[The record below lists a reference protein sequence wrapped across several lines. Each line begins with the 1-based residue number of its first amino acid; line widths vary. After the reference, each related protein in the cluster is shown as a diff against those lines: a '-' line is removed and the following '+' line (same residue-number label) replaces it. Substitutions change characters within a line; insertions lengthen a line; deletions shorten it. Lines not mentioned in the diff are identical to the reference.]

1 MVINNLKTVYEQ
13 NIDNANLA
21 YVRNVLKE
29 VVQNYVLNF
38 IYNSKEYKDLIFT
51 GGTCLRKFYNLN
63 RLSEDL
69 DFDYEGELDLEKL
82 QNDLKDYFTKKLGVK
97 NVSFKVKNYTIFMKL
112 PILREVGFAGP
123 NDSEILMV
131 RIDFAAKRPSKPET
145 EYKEFIYNGFSF
157 IGRLYNFKS
166 LFLNKTDAFLNR
178 VFKRGDEQ
186 KTDFKGRD
194 AFDMNFL
201 TSLLLVLTI
210 LTFPSSALAQRVTV
224 SPSPEPTTVASPEA
238 TELPRIDITQKTEE
252 VIGPLETLIRAQEI
266 NNVWPFNPIK
276 HAIKN
281 AVESG
286 VPANTI
292 VLLLLL
298 PIVATVM
305 AASRQIVG
313 IRGFGI
319 FLPAALSIAFVAIGP
334 ILGILLFMAIV
345 VISTSVR
352 LITRKLKLKLQYL
365 PRMALILWFVSFG
378 ILGILFASPMI
389 NYPALKNV
397 SIFPV
402 LVLTLLTE
410 DFTRIQLGKSFKTAI
425 GLTNQTLILAFIS
438 YAFLTYQ
445 PFRTLVL
452 LNPEI
457 ALLVT
462 FVINIVLGKYVGL
475 RFMEYL
481 RFRKLIKLK

>member
-1 MVINNLKTVYEQ
+1 
-13 NIDNANLA
+13 
-21 YVRNVLKE
+21 
-29 VVQNYVLNF
+29 
-38 IYNSKEYKDLIFT
+38 
-51 GGTCLRKFYNLN
+51 
-63 RLSEDL
+63 
-69 DFDYEGELDLEKL
+69 
-82 QNDLKDYFTKKLGVK
+82 
-97 NVSFKVKNYTIFMKL
+97 MK
-112 PILREVGFAGP
+112 
-123 NDSEILMV
+123 
-131 RIDFAAKRPSKPET
+131 
-145 EYKEFIYNGFSF
+145 
-157 IGRLYNFKS
+157 
-166 LFLNKTDAFLNR
+166 
-178 VFKRGDEQ
+178 
-186 KTDFKGRD
+186 
-194 AFDMNFL
+194 FL
-201 TSLLLVLTI
+201 TSLVLALTI
-210 LTFPSSALAQRVTV
+210 LSSSSSVLAQGTTI
-224 SPSPEPTTVASPEA
+224 SPSPEATAIVSPEA
-238 TELPRIDITQKTEE
+238 TEIPRVDITQKSEE
-252 VIGPLETLIRAQEI
+252 VTGPLETLIRDQRI
-266 NNVWPFNPIK
+266 GNVWPFNPIK
-276 HAIKN
+276 YAIKN

-305 AASRQIVG
+305 AATRQIIG

-378 ILGILFASPMI
+378 ILGILFASPLI

-402 LVLTLLTE
+402 LILTLLTE

-425 GLTNQTLILAFIS
+425 RLTTQTLFLAIIS
-438 YAFLTYQ
+438 YVFLTYQ
-445 PFRTLVL
+445 PFRSYVL

-457 ALLVT
+457 VLIST
-462 FVINIVLGKYVGL
+462 FLINIVLGKYVGL

-481 RFRKLIKLK
+481 RFQKLISSK